1 MVRMAL
7 TARGRPL
14 RSTVTHVRSLA
25 VHRSPGWAPR
35 EVVQF
40 TEACL
45 WMRLACPCLQA
56 TAPVVDGDVKR

>member
-1 MVRMAL
+1 VVRMAL

-14 RSTVTHVRSLA
+14 RSTMTHVRSLA

-45 WMRLACPCLQA
+45 WMASRLPLQA